1 MRDYVSLI
9 LEAEGEYEVHEVG
22 NGFDAL
28 RALPRDLFGLIVTD
42 INMPDVS
49 GIELTRFVR
58 QTPRHANTPLIV
70 ISSEA
75 SVVDKDR
82 AMAAGA
88 SAFVAKPFT
97 APEFLEAIRRAVSN
111 PRPDLSDAAGGSD
124 EGGGET

>member
-1 MRDYVSLI
+1 MRDFVSSI
-9 LEAEGEYEVHEVG
+9 LEAEGDYEVHEVE

-28 RALPRDLFGLIVTD
+28 RTLPRDLFGLIVTD

-49 GIELTRFVR
+49 GIEITRFVR

-75 SVVDKDR
+75 SAVDKDR

-88 SAFVAKPFT
+88 SAFVVKPFT
-97 APEFLEAIRRAVSN
+97 PEDLLAAIKGAIAN
-111 PRPDLSDAAGGSD
+111 PRPDL
-124 EGGGET
+124 GGGRP

>member
-1 MRDYVSLI
+1 MRDYVSSI
-9 LEAEGEYEVHEVG
+9 LEAEGDYEVHEVG

-58 QTPRHANTPLIV
+58 QTPRHAETPLIV

-75 SVVDKDR
+75 SAVDMER
-82 AMAAGA
+82 AMKAGA

-97 APEFLEAIRRAVSN
+97 PEEFLQAIRGAMDK
-111 PRPDLSDAAGGSD
+111 PRPDLDDGGSAS
-124 EGGGET
+124 